1 MKPHFTP
8 ASFLQSAF
16 VLTSETAEMLLAPM
30 KAQLFR
36 RKMIIHKTLMIGQS
50 KASVIG
56 DRAETQEGMNREK
69 RDPEQAGPG
78 KHPWGDDQHGLLKNE
93 YVSRGQKQI

>member
-1 MKPHFTP
+1 
-8 ASFLQSAF
+8 
-16 VLTSETAEMLLAPM
+16 MLLAPM

-56 DRAETQEGMNREK
+56 DRAETQEGMNRGKK
-69 RDPEQAGPG
+69 RP
-78 KHPWGDDQHGLLKNE
+78 
-93 YVSRGQKQI
+93 

>member
-8 ASFLQSAF
+8 VSFLQSAF
-16 VLTSETAEMLLAPM
+16 VLTSETAEMLLAPI

-56 DRAETQEGMNREK
+56 DRAETQEGMNRE
-69 RDPEQAGPG
+69 QAGPG